1 MATTDGLTLATTSAI
16 LGSDGVLFSIGGSV
30 QSGLIGEGGGVGVGV
45 EVGGGGEMSTW
56 GNNSQP
62 VPNRRDGTKIR
73 QTTKYFMF
81 ILRNLIIIVAYG
93 RNLSKQRWGAG
104 MIPQPPIFITYV
116 VGTSGK

>member
-16 LGSDGVLFSIGGSV
+16 LGSDGVLFSTGGSV

-45 EVGGGGEMSTW
+45 EVGGGEGEMSTW

-62 VPNRRDGTKIR
+62 VPNRRDGIKIR
-73 QTTKYFMF
+73 QITKYFMF

-93 RNLSKQRWGAG
+93 RNLSKEE
-104 MIPQPPIFITYV
+104 
-116 VGTSGK
+116 